1 MRQQYE
7 MHHFLFQFFFLL
19 SCTLRFYTQTNL
31 THHLTLTMDVF
42 SKGTYVI
49 FIELLNLKNNISCK
63 DRPKL
68 KKLLKIS
75 NIELYSLNREV
86 FATFWC
92 TQWFNELAKIWRFLS
107 MCVSLKIINSVIS
120 CNDCQVQSGIK

>member
-1 MRQQYE
+1 
-7 MHHFLFQFFFLL
+7 MH
-19 SCTLRFYTQTNL
+19 
-31 THHLTLTMDVF
+31 VP

-86 FATFWC
+86 FATF
-92 TQWFNELAKIWRFLS
+92 
-107 MCVSLKIINSVIS
+107 
-120 CNDCQVQSGIK
+120 